1 MRHGKAC
8 HHLLAVCFSFTG
20 KRQFGLERYLH
31 GTITKVNYS
40 FLMEVACRVVYEQQ
54 ALSGERN
61 AGLVIDYVP
70 IEDRVRSA
78 CRLGIG
84 GG

>member
-1 MRHGKAC
+1 MYFVMQNSRSLKEA
-8 HHLLAVCFSFTG
+8 FD
-20 KRQFGLERYLH
+20 
-31 GTITKVNYS
+31 
-40 FLMEVACRVVYEQQ
+40 LMAVACRVVYEQQ
-54 ALSGERN
+54 VLSGQRN
-61 AGLVIDYVP
+61 AGLVIDYEP